1 LLSADNRDSPGKAA
15 ERGATRRHRLTIHRE
30 PKEPAMPQ
38 PVLLCVVGLLGLA
51 VGSFL
56 NVVIYRIPRGESL
69 IRPGSHCTRCGAGI
83 RNRHNIPVV
92 GWLLLRGRCADCT
105 AAISAW
111 YPLVEVGTAAL
122 FVAVAARFG
131 WSWELPAYLYLAA
144 VAVALAAIDLDTMR
158 LPDKIVLPSYAV
170 ALLLLVPAAI
180 AAHSAHAAT
189 RGLIAAAVLYA
200 FYWILAILPRGM
212 GGGDVK
218 LAPLLGLY
226 LGWLGWSSV
235 AVGAFAGF
243 LLGGVVGI
251 ALIATR
257 RAGRKTRVAFGPYM
271 LAGAFLAV
279 FAATPIAHW
288 YTSLLLPAA

>member
-1 LLSADNRDSPGKAA
+1 
-15 ERGATRRHRLTIHRE
+15 
-30 PKEPAMPQ
+30 M
-38 PVLLCVVGLLGLA
+38 LLCVAGLLGLA

-56 NVVIYRIPRGESL
+56 NVVIYRVPRGESL
-69 IRPGSHCTRCGAGI
+69 MRPDSHCPHCEAEV
-83 RNRHNIPVV
+83 RNRHNIPVI
-92 GWLLLRGRCADCT
+92 GWLLLRGRCADC
-105 AAISAW
+105 AAPISGR
-111 YPLVEVGTAAL
+111 YPLVEAGTAAL
-122 FVAVAARFG
+122 FVAVGARFG

-144 VAVALAAIDLDTMR
+144 VAVALAAIDLDIMR
-158 LPDKIVLPSYAV
+158 LPDKIVLPSYGV
-170 ALLLLVPAAI
+170 ALLLLIPAAI
-180 AAHSAHAAT
+180 AAHSLHAAT

-243 LLGGVVGI
+243 LLGGLVGI

-257 RAGRKTRVAFGPYM
+257 RAGRKSRIAFGPYM
-271 LAGAFLAV
+271 LAGALLAV
-279 FAATPIAHW
+279 FLATPIADW
-288 YTSLLLPAA
+288 YASLLLPTA